1 MKKKKKKKE
10 IENREKGVH
19 KKRFIKYFS
28 NEPTTLVNNWLSQ
41 NTQDLRTSLDEIEQQ
56 KIELN
61 KGERNSKNNE
71 NENDRLNM
79 ILSVVDRIQQFFEYK
94 FLLANNQMDKN
105 YQNG

>member
-1 MKKKKKKKE
+1 M
-10 IENREKGVH
+10 
-19 KKRFIKYFS
+19 
-28 NEPTTLVNNWLSQ
+28 
-41 NTQDLRTSLDEIEQQ
+41 DETEQQ

-105 YQNG
+105 CQNG

>member
-1 MKKKKKKKE
+1 M
-10 IENREKGVH
+10 
-19 KKRFIKYFS
+19 
-28 NEPTTLVNNWLSQ
+28 
-41 NTQDLRTSLDEIEQQ
+41 DEIEQQ

-79 ILSVVDRIQQFFEYK
+79 ILSVVDRIQQFFEHK